1 MRKARYR
8 PNSHNC
14 QQSAFA
20 SPDKYAIYLIDL
32 FGQGGH
38 AAALPRPRKEKEH
51 TNTSKKMED
60 SSQWLFVVIVFKT
73 VREAAPVTPP
83 SAHTHPT

>member
-20 SPDKYAIYLIDL
+20 SPDKYAIYLINL

-38 AAALPRPRKEKEH
+38 AAALPRARKEKKH
-51 TNTSKKMED
+51 TNASKNGGFITVVVFC
-60 SSQWLFVVIVFKT
+60 LFVLKT

-83 SAHTHPT
+83 SAHTHLT